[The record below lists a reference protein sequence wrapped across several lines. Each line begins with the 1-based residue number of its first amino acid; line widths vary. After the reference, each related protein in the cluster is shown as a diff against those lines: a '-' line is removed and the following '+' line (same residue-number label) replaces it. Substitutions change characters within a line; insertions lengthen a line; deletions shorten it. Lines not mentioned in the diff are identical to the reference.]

1 MIAGYLK
8 FNTLPEIG
16 FAHNHYSDKYVYHYG
31 KSKCNFEIAY
41 INSGSISAEFMGKKI
56 FAGEGS
62 IFILFRH
69 LPITIST
76 SGDKHQSHSTIQ
88 LGLDFEFE
96 LADTANTYP
105 DDGLLLPFVTPPQAG
120 TDEIK
125 KDLLDIVRQVS
136 ASPGRYSFNATLR
149 ILEVLEKLDRIAR
162 TQSEPISPAHKD
174 IESAV
179 SYYVEENLNKKIT
192 LPDIANALGK
202 SPNYIGYAFKNIHG
216 ITVTEY
222 INEEK
227 VKRICNLMQKEKLS
241 FPAACEATGISDT
254 SYGYR
259 LFKKHMGLSPK
270 TFMKGEKIIK

>member
-1 MIAGYLK
+1 MIAGYLR

-16 FAHNHYSDKYVYHYG
+16 FAHNHYSGKYVYHYG
-31 KSKCNFEIAY
+31 KSKCNFEIVY
-41 INSGSISAEFMGKKI
+41 VNSGSISAEYMGQEI
-56 FAGEGS
+56 FAEEGS

-76 SGDKHQSHSTIQ
+76 SGDNYQSHCTIQ

-96 LADTANTYP
+96 LADTDNTYP

-149 ILEVLEKLDRIAR
+149 ILEVLEKLDYIAR
-162 TQSEPISPAHKD
+162 TRSEPISMAHKD
-174 IESAV
+174 IEKAV

-192 LPDIANALGK
+192 LPDIAKSLGK
-202 SPNYIGYAFKNIHG
+202 SPNYIGYAFKNIRG
-216 ITVTEY
+216 ITITEY
-222 INEEK
+222 VSEEK
-227 VKRICNLMQKEKLS
+227 IKRICNLMQKEKLS
-241 FPAACEATGISDT
+241 FSASCEATGISDP

-259 LFKKHMGLSPK
+259 LFKKHMGLSPAI
-270 TFMKGEKIIK
+270 FMKGEKIIK